1 MMSRSGAPRAVAL
14 FPSLA
19 GGAAVLSGV
28 CAVLAL
34 SCSSTTNTRIGIDAP
49 PFSDQSFGPLGD
61 YLDHR
66 CGSLDCHGQPGR
78 NLRIWGCEGMRLDAG
93 MIPVCNRTV
102 PGGGRTSTA
111 EHEATYRSLVG
122 LEPQVMTEVY
132 GGCAGQVAEAGVA
145 LYPPGSSCHPEL
157 LTFVQKARGAE
168 AHKGKQLICIT
179 PPCPPGVP
187 NPNYPL
193 QTSNGTVM
201 ADPQDVCIVSWLEG
215 ATNVNA
221 CQQAES
227 IPTYPMDAST
237 E

>member
-1 MMSRSGAPRAVAL
+1 MSRPGAPLVLGIMAALSGA
-14 FPSLA
+14 
-19 GGAAVLSGV
+19 

-49 PFSDQSFGPLGD
+49 PFSEQSFGPLGN

-93 MIPVCNRTV
+93 MVPVCNLTV
-102 PGGGRTSTA
+102 PGGGRTTVA
-111 EHEATYRSLVG
+111 EHQATYRSLVG
-122 LEPQVMTEVY
+122 LEPQVITEVY
-132 GGCAGQVAEAGVA
+132 NGCNGQVDDAGVA

-157 LTFVQKARGAE
+157 LTFVQKARGVE
-168 AHKGKQLICIT
+168 AHKGGQLICLT
-179 PPCPPGVP
+179 PPCPPAVP
-187 NPNYPL
+187 NPSYSPPA
-193 QTSNGTVM
+193 SNGTVK

-215 ATNVNA
+215 ATDNNA
-221 CQQAES
+221 CQLAEA
-227 IPTYPMDAST
+227 IPSYPMDASA

>member
-1 MMSRSGAPRAVAL
+1 MRTGTPLVLALLAILSGACAAL
-14 FPSLA
+14 
-19 GGAAVLSGV
+19 G
-28 CAVLAL
+28 L

-78 NLRIWGCEGMRLDAG
+78 NLRIWGCEGMRLDG
-93 MIPVCNRTV
+93 GIPVCNRTI
-102 PGGGRTSTA
+102 PGGGRTTVA

-132 GGCAGQVAEAGVA
+132 AGCSGQVNDAGAA

-157 LTFVQKARGAE
+157 LTFVQKTRGAE
-168 AHKGKQLICIT
+168 AHKGGQLICIT
-179 PPCPPGVP
+179 PPCPPAVP
-187 NPNYPL
+187 NPSYPL
-193 QTSNGTVM
+193 QTANGTVM
-201 ADPQDVCIVSWLEG
+201 TDPQDVCIVSWLEG
-215 ATNVNA
+215 ATNMMA

>member
-1 MMSRSGAPRAVAL
+1 MRPSRAPIFLAAL
-14 FPSLA
+14 
-19 GGAAVLSGV
+19 AVLSGS

-49 PFSDQSFGPLGD
+49 PFSDQSFGPIGD

-102 PGGGRTSTA
+102 PGGGRTTTA
-111 EHEATYRSLVG
+111 EHQATYRSLVG

-132 GGCAGQVAEAGVA
+132 SGCSGQLDDAGAAI
-145 LYPPGSSCHPEL
+145 YPPATSCHPEL
-157 LTFVQKARGAE
+157 LTFVQKARGAQ
-168 AHKGKQLICIT
+168 AHKGGQLICLT
-179 PPCPPGVP
+179 PPCPPAVP

-193 QTSNGTVM
+193 MTANGTVM

-215 ATNVNA
+215 ATDTMA
-221 CQQAES
+221 CNLAEA
-227 IPTYPMDAST
+227 IPTYPMDASA

>member
-1 MMSRSGAPRAVAL
+1 MRPSGAPLVLAAL
-14 FPSLA
+14 
-19 GGAAVLSGV
+19 AALSGMF
-28 CAVLAL
+28 AVLAL

-93 MIPVCNRTV
+93 MVPVCSKQVNGVTI
-102 PGGGRTSTA
+102 PGGGRTTVS

-122 LEPQVMTEVY
+122 LEPQVMTEVFN
-132 GGCAGQVAEAGVA
+132 GCNGQLAEAGVA
-145 LYPPGSSCHPEL
+145 LYPPGASCHPEL

-168 AHKGKQLICIT
+168 AHKGGQLICIT

-187 NPNYPL
+187 NPSYHPPTANA
-193 QTSNGTVM
+193 NVM

-215 ATNVNA
+215 AINTNA

-227 IPTYPMDAST
+227 IPTYPMDASA

>member
-1 MMSRSGAPRAVAL
+1 MSRLGGPILLAAL
-14 FPSLA
+14 
-19 GGAAVLSGV
+19 AVLSGA

-34 SCSSTTNTRIGIDAP
+34 SCSSVTNTRIGIDAP
-49 PFSDQSFGPLGD
+49 PFSEQSFGPLGD

-93 MIPVCNRTV
+93 MIPVCNKTV
-102 PGGGRTSTA
+102 PGGGRTTLY
-111 EHEATYRSLVG
+111 EHQATYRSLVG

-132 GGCAGQVAEAGVA
+132 SGCSGQVGDGGAA

-168 AHKGKQLICIT
+168 AHKGGQLICLA
-179 PPCPPGVP
+179 PPCPPAVP
-187 NPNYPL
+187 NPDYPV

-201 ADPQDVCIVSWLEG
+201 TDPQDVCIVSWLEG
-215 ATNVNA
+215 ATNVMA

>member
-1 MMSRSGAPRAVAL
+1 MRPSGAPLVLAAL
-14 FPSLA
+14 
-19 GGAAVLSGV
+19 AVLSGAS
-28 CAVLAL
+28 AVLAL

-93 MIPVCNRTV
+93 MVPVCNRTI
-102 PGGGRTSTA
+102 PGGGRTTVA
-111 EHEATYRSLVG
+111 EHQATYRSLVG
-122 LEPQVMTEVY
+122 LEPQVMTEVFSGCNGQLED
-132 GGCAGQVAEAGVA
+132 GGAA
-145 LYPPGSSCHPEL
+145 LYPPGASCHPEL

-168 AHKGKQLICIT
+168 AHKGGQLICIT
-179 PPCPPGVP
+179 PPCPPAVP

-215 ATNVNA
+215 ATNSMA

-227 IPTYPMDAST
+227 IPTYPMDASA